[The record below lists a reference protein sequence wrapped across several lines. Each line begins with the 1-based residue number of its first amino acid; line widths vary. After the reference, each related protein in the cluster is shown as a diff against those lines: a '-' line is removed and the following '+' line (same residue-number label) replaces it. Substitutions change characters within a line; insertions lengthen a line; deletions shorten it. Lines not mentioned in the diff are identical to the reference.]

1 MHQSENVMQCNCD
14 SVPQTPFTR
23 LTTQVEVP
31 LSAACRSAAA
41 SFAPAGSWTTTAET
55 CSWKGRAPNPLLL
68 MLYDAIVYP
77 RSLLQR
83 AGQTFRKQWISRND
97 LLEISQYYKAPSQD
111 FCNFTQFLCLFRL
124 CHCRYFWG
132 VTGLHRLHW
141 LQECLLLSVLFALL
155 FMIVLDLQPPAY
167 LVKPWVN
174 CGTSSLTIHGM
185 IMFIDFHK
193 FDTSY
198 PPEQWHDHPIR
209 RETTGPLW
217 CHQAAEAA

>member
-83 AGQTFRKQWISRND
+83 AGQTSRKQWISRND
-97 LLEISQYYKAPSQD
+97 LLEISQYYKAPIARLL
-111 FCNFTQFLCLFRL
+111 QFHTVPVSLPA
-124 CHCRYFWG
+124 
-132 VTGLHRLHW
+132 VS
-141 LQECLLLSVLFALL
+141 LQVLLGCDRAAPAALAAPAPVDEQLLQLAPLDAESAAPQVSEVLTHSKTVNQANRGRS
-155 FMIVLDLQPPAY
+155 
-167 LVKPWVN
+167 PWQAQN
-174 CGTSSLTIHGM
+174 GAHPKKSS
-185 IMFIDFHK
+185 D
-193 FDTSY
+193 
-198 PPEQWHDHPIR
+198 
-209 RETTGPLW
+209 
-217 CHQAAEAA
+217 

>member
-97 LLEISQYYKAPSQD
+97 LLEISQYYKAPIARLL
-111 FCNFTQFLCLFRL
+111 QFHTVPVSLPAVSLQVLLECDRAAPAALAAGVLASLRSLRPSLHDCPWSPASCISGKALGKLRHVESDNTWNDNVYRL
-124 CHCRYFWG
+124 
-132 VTGLHRLHW
+132 
-141 LQECLLLSVLFALL
+141 S
-155 FMIVLDLQPPAY
+155 
-167 LVKPWVN
+167 
-174 CGTSSLTIHGM
+174 
-185 IMFIDFHK
+185 
-193 FDTSY
+193 
-198 PPEQWHDHPIR
+198 
-209 RETTGPLW
+209 
-217 CHQAAEAA
+217 